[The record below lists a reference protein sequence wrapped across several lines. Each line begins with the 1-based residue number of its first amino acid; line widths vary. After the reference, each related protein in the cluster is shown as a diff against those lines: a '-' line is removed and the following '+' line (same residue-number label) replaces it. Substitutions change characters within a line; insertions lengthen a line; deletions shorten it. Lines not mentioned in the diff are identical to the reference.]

1 MVRPTISIPILV
13 PAPSDLGQSGADDL
27 SLSSAVFLRVDYD
40 FRIVHRSGG
49 ACRARILVRLTV
61 RPSGLTDVNRT
72 CLLASSAEW
81 SWFRARAIAGE
92 FDEPRFAGAGAPHP
106 GHFLAGFGMDALFG
120 RDDYPVVANMHL
132 LLLAISYARAQ

>member
-13 PAPSDLGQSGADDL
+13 PAPSDLGQSGADDR

-40 FRIVHRSGG
+40 VRIVHGSGG

-72 CLLASSAEW
+72 CLRAGGAEFCP
-81 SWFRARAIAGE
+81 FRARAIGGE
-92 FDEPRFAGAGAPHP
+92 FDEPRFGGAALPHP
-106 GHFLAGFGMDALFG
+106 RHFAAGLGMVFLFG
-120 RDDYPVVANMHL
+120 RDDHPVVANVQL
-132 LLLAISYARAQ
+132 LRLAISCARAQ